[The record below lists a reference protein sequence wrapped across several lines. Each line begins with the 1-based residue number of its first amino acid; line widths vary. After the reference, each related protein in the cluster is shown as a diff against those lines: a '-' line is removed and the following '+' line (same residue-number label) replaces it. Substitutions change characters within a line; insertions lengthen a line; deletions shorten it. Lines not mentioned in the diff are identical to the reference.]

1 MGSRL
6 TFMKSTRIHFSMDMN
21 ALIKKIKSHPNY
33 HMVGMIL
40 CHNGVVRGTSR
51 DGTPVSSVTVRAEHE
66 AIERIVAEQ
75 KKRPG
80 IIEIIVDVNEGKLDV
95 GDDVLAIVVAGDI
108 REHVIPVLS
117 DTLNLIKA
125 QGTKKIEHG

>member
-1 MGSRL
+1 
-6 TFMKSTRIHFSMDMN
+6 
-21 ALIKKIKSHPNY
+21 
-33 HMVGMIL
+33 
-40 CHNGVVRGTSR
+40 
-51 DGTPVSSVTVRAEHE
+51 VRAKHE